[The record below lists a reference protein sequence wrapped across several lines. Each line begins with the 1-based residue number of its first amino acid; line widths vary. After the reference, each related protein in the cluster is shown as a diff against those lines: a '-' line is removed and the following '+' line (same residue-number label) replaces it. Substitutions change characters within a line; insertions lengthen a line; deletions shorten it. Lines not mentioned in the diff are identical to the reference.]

1 MMKVEMNEWNRAL
14 PEAYSLPNYRD
25 GSIANVPATVA
36 ALLGAP
42 FVGLPALPEGLWR
55 PLGSE
60 IKRVVLLTLDGFGW
74 NLFQA
79 RQALVTAVSQKATL
93 THQLTSIFPSTT
105 VAALS
110 SLWTGAAPAQHG
122 LVGLKL
128 FFPDFAVSAGM
139 LDFSPLFYK
148 AHNALVD
155 AGLNPETF
163 LQHPGVG
170 EQLAQA
176 GIATYAFKGREI
188 VDSVLSKMHG
198 RGVTES
204 FGVVSFADMLVQ
216 MRELL
221 DKRVGERLFINAYW
235 PSIDSLSHYHTWQGT
250 AVSAELRTLF
260 DQLQVDFLEALT
272 DVARQETAFFIVA
285 DHGQELTP
293 LSHQIFLA
301 DHPQL
306 EQMLFM
312 RPTGE
317 PRVLYLYT
325 KHGCHEATIEYIN
338 TKLGHAMTA
347 VSAQDALEMGLL
359 GPAPFAANVADRL
372 GDVVVIM
379 RGGYTLFPEQERKKA
394 HKMIGRHGGMSHAE
408 MQVPWLGFRLDGW

>member
-1 MMKVEMNEWNRAL
+1 MNVPDVEGLNL
-14 PEAYSLPNYRD
+14 PVPSEFTLPNYAG

-36 ALLGAP
+36 QMLG
-42 FVGLPALPEGLWR
+42 VHLEGLPALPSALWR
-55 PLGSE
+55 PLGDV
-60 IKRVVLLTLDGFGW
+60 KRVVLLTLDGFGW

-79 RQALVTAVSQKATL
+79 RQDLVTAVSQHT
-93 THQLTSIFPSTT
+93 TITNQLTSIFPSTT

-110 SLWTGAAPAQHG
+110 SLWTGSAPAQHG

-128 FFPDFAVSAGM
+128 FFPEFAVSAGM
-139 LDFSPLFYK
+139 LDFSPLFYR
-148 AHNALVD
+148 AYDALVD

-170 EQLAQA
+170 EQLGKM
-176 GIATYAFKGREI
+176 GIPTYAFKGKEI
-188 VDSVLSKMHG
+188 VNSVLSKMHG

-221 DKRVGERLFINAYW
+221 DKRAGEQLFINAYW
-235 PSIDSLSHYHTWQGT
+235 PSIDSISHYHTWQGT
-250 AVSAELRTLF
+250 AVSAEVRAIF
-260 DQLQVDFLEALT
+260 NQLQVDFFESLT
-272 DVARQETAFFIVA
+272 DAARQDTAFFIVA

-293 LSHQIFLA
+293 LSHQIFLS
-301 DHPQL
+301 DHPKL
-306 EQMLFM
+306 EQLLFM

-317 PRVLYLYT
+317 PRVIYLYT
-325 KHGCHEATIEYIN
+325 KHGCHEAAIEYIN

-347 VSAQDALEMGLL
+347 VSSQDALQAGLL
-359 GPAPFAANVADRL
+359 GPEPFAANVADRM

-379 RGGYTLFPEQERKKA
+379 RGGYSLFPEQEREWA
-394 HKMIGRHGGMSHAE
+394 HKMIGRHGGLSHAE

>member
-1 MMKVEMNEWNRAL
+1 MIKHDISQFL
-14 PEAYSLPNYRD
+14 PVPDEFTLPNYAD
-25 GSIANVPATVA
+25 GSIANVPATIA
-36 ALLGAP
+36 KMLG
-42 FVGLPALPEGLWR
+42 VQLTGLSALPEVMWR
-55 PLGSE
+55 PLGGV
-60 IKRVVLLTLDGFGW
+60 KRVVLLTLDGFGW

-79 RQALVTAVSQKATL
+79 RQDLVTAVSQRATI
-93 THQLTSIFPSTT
+93 TNQLTSIFPSTT

-110 SLWTGAAPAQHG
+110 SLWTGSAPAQHG

-128 FFPDFAVSAGM
+128 FFPEFAVSAGM

-148 AHNALVD
+148 AKDALVD
-155 AGLNPETF
+155 AGLDPETF

-170 EQLAQA
+170 EQLGKV
-176 GIATYAFKGREI
+176 GIPTYAFKGKEI
-188 VDSVLSKMHG
+188 ANSVLSQMHG

-204 FGVVSFADMLVQ
+204 FGMVSFADMLVQ

-221 DKRVGERLFINAYW
+221 HKRAGEPLFINAYW
-235 PSIDSLSHYHTWQGT
+235 PSIDTISHYHTWQGT
-250 AVSAELRTLF
+250 PVAAELRAIIY
-260 DQLQVDFLEALT
+260 QLQTEFFDALT
-272 DVARQETAFFIVA
+272 DAARQDTAFFIVA

-293 LSHQIFLA
+293 LSHQIFLS

-325 KHGCHEATIEYIN
+325 KHGCREATMDYIN

-347 VSAQDALEMGLL
+347 VPAQAALQAGLL
-359 GPAPFAANVADRL
+359 GPEPFAANVADRL
-372 GDVVVIM
+372 GDVIVIM
-379 RGGYTLFPEQERKKA
+379 RGGYTLFSEVEREWA
-394 HKMIGRHGGMSHAE
+394 HKMIGRHGGLTHAE

>member
-1 MMKVEMNEWNRAL
+1 MNVPDVEGLNLPIANEFT
-14 PEAYSLPNYRD
+14 LPNYAG

-36 ALLGAP
+36 QMLG
-42 FVGLPALPEGLWR
+42 VQLEGLPALPSAMWE
-55 PLGSE
+55 PLGE
-60 IKRVVLLTLDGFGW
+60 VKRVVLLTLDGFGW

-79 RQALVTAVSQKATL
+79 RQDLVTAVSQRATI
-93 THQLTSIFPSTT
+93 TNQLTSIFPSTT

-110 SLWTGAAPAQHG
+110 SLWTGSAPAQHG

-128 FFPDFAVSAGM
+128 FFPEFAVSAGL

-148 AHNALVD
+148 AYDALVD

-170 EQLAQA
+170 EQLGKE
-176 GIATYAFKGREI
+176 GIPTYAFKGKEI
-188 VDSVLSKMHG
+188 VNSVLSKMHG

-221 DKRVGERLFINAYW
+221 DKRAGEQLFINAYW
-235 PSIDSLSHYHTWQGT
+235 PSIDSISHYHTWQGT
-250 AVSAELRTLF
+250 AVSAEVRAIF
-260 DQLQVDFLEALT
+260 NQLQVDFFESLT
-272 DVARQETAFFIVA
+272 DAARQDTAFFIVA

-293 LSHQIFLA
+293 LSHQIFLS
-301 DHPQL
+301 DHPEL
-306 EQMLFM
+306 EKMLFM

-317 PRVLYLYT
+317 PRVVYLYT
-325 KHGCHEATIEYIN
+325 KHGCHEAAIDYIN

-347 VSAQDALEMGLL
+347 VASQDALAAGLF
-359 GPAPFAANVADRL
+359 GPEPFATNVADRF
-372 GDVVVIM
+372 GDVVAIM
-379 RGGYTLFPEQERKKA
+379 LGGYTLFSEAERPKA
-394 HKMIGRHGGMSHAE
+394 HRMIGRHGGMTHAE
-408 MQVPWLGFRLDGW
+408 MQVPWLGMRLDGW